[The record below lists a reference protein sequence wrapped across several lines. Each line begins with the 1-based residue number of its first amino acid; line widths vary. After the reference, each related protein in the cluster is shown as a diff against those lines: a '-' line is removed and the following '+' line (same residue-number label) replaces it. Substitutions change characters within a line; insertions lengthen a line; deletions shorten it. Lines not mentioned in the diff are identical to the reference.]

1 MMSVLL
7 IHKVNGMADSNA
19 CRFCSQT
26 ACSKMN
32 RNEPAVNCR
41 INLFSGEI
49 TFRSY
54 KNYGVQAFSIYIR
67 YSSSYQ
73 GIIAMCYNTDCI

>member
-1 MMSVLL
+1 MRSVLL

-32 RNEPAVNCR
+32 RYEPVINRR
-41 INLFSGEI
+41 INFFSGEI
-49 TFRSY
+49 TLRSY
-54 KNYGVQAFSIYIR
+54 KNDGVPTFSINIR
-67 YSSSYQ
+67 DSSFFR
-73 GIIAMCYNTDCI
+73 GIIAVCYHTDCI

>member
-1 MMSVLL
+1 MKSVLL

-32 RNEPAVNCR
+32 GYELSVNSS
-41 INLFSGEI
+41 INLFSREI

-54 KNYGVQAFSIYIR
+54 KNNGTLAFSIYIG
-67 YSSSYQ
+67 YSSS
-73 GIIAMCYNTDCI
+73 GKEIIAVCYHAN